1 MLTIKHRFSDRIQ
14 QLNFNSEYS
23 PRGNS
28 EHSTHVL
35 PSARISELNNEELL
49 EKIKKIE

>member
-1 MLTIKHRFSDRIQ
+1 MLTMKHRIQ
-14 QLNFNSEYS
+14 QYSEYS

-28 EHSTHVL
+28 EPSTHVL

-49 EKIKKIE
+49 EKINKIK